1 MSVTSR
7 YKEVLTAPLTAETLG
22 LRTSQ
27 GWRAV
32 AVEWER
38 PRDSGGPTLEAVP
51 YGMRVA
57 ADHVHLEECPAEI
70 DALLTILEGIVTDWP
85 MSRIATDLN
94 NRGSLMRNG
103 MPWNQTS
110 VFELLPRLID
120 YGPRLFHREEW
131 IERRRSARQRATA

>member
-1 MSVTSR
+1 MPQSDR
-7 YKEVLTAPLTAETLG
+7 YREVLAAPLTAQTLEQ
-22 LRTSQ
+22 RASE

-38 PRDSGGPTLEAVP
+38 SGSAGGQTLEAVP

-70 DALLTILEGIVTDWP
+70 DALLTILEGIVADWP

-94 NRGSLMRNG
+94 ERGSLMRNG

-110 VFELLPRLID
+110 VFELLPRLIE
-120 YGPRLFHREEW
+120 YGPRLFHRDEW
-131 IERRRSARQRATA
+131 AERRRTARQRSVA